1 MNLRSFDKIVS
12 IRFLFVLVGVLFNAY
27 TALWAQSQAA
37 PAARPDAGPPPMKV
51 LISKY
56 SAVPPLGDSEK
67 RPVES
72 SVQASG
78 RAALERLMGG
88 PDFTGFFGMIE
99 DPGLSVNGNEEDTS
113 FTILDGMGEEAI
125 PDAHCV
131 IIGVVSDAAA
141 FLSPNRKYVYSEF
154 RVKVETVLKEDQTQ
168 PVSPG
173 DSVLT
178 SRTGGSLRFPSGHI
192 KHYVIYGDGFPA
204 VGGRYLFFLSRG
216 EGMVG
221 RYFLSVGYQLKDG
234 TVFGLDDNGPY
245 ATHNGMA
252 EEAFLKEVRTAIQ
265 ARAAK

>member
-1 MNLRSFDKIVS
+1 VNMRSFGKIS
-12 IRFLFVLVGVLFNAY
+12 YIPLLLALVGILLRPSGV
-27 TALWAQSQAA
+27 LWAQSQVA
-37 PAARPDAGPPPMKV
+37 PGGPAAGPPPIK
-51 LISKY
+51 LNTSKY
-56 SAVPPLGDSEK
+56 SARPPLGDSEK

-72 SVQASG
+72 AVQASG

-88 PDFTGFFGMIE
+88 PDFDGFFGTIE
-99 DPGLSVNGNEEDTS
+99 DPGLTFNGKEEDTAV
-113 FTILDGMGEEAI
+113 TILDNIGEEAF

-131 IIGVVSDAAA
+131 IVGVVTDAAA

-154 RVKVETVLKEDQTQ
+154 RVRVETVLKRDQTQ
-168 PVSPG
+168 PVNPG
-173 DSVLT
+173 DSVVT
-178 SRTGGSLRFPSGHI
+178 NRTGGSLRFPSGHI
-192 KHYVIYGDGFPA
+192 RDFVIHGDGFPA
-204 VGGRYLFFLSRG
+204 VGGRYLFFLSQG

-245 ATHNGMA
+245 AGHNGMI